1 MENKV
6 LKIYIILVLTL
17 IIPVYPKNQI
27 ELVNIKKIIPDIVLD
42 IRYATE
48 NNFTGKILYPTSDC
62 FVAKEVAI
70 ALKKVNE
77 DLKKQGYK
85 LKIFDG
91 YRPLSVQ
98 KIMWEI
104 IPNPKYIADPEK
116 GSAHNRGYAVDV
128 SLVDLNGNDVLMPT
142 DFDEF
147 SEKARPDYNNL
158 PTLAIKH
165 RRILHNTMKKY
176 GFIPS
181 KTEWWHF
188 FYPGYKNK
196 PNLDI
201 PFEVLKRKQN

>member
-1 MENKV
+1 MT
-6 LKIYIILVLTL
+6 KIEKLLFIIHFILVF
-17 IIPVYPKNQI
+17 QI
-27 ELVNIKKIIPDIVLD
+27 FSETELVNIKKIIPDIVLD
-42 IRYATE
+42 IRYATK
-48 NNFTGKILYPTSDC
+48 NNFTGKVLYPSPDC
-62 FVAKEVAI
+62 FVAKEVALS
-70 ALKKVNE
+70 LKKVNE

-91 YRPLSVQ
+91 YRPLSIQ
-98 KIMWEI
+98 KILWEFL
-104 IPNPKYIADPEK
+104 PDPRFIANPEK
-116 GSAHNRGYAVDV
+116 GSAHNKGYAVDV

-142 DFDEF
+142 DYDEF
-147 SEKARPDYNNL
+147 SERANPNYNGL
-158 PTLAIKH
+158 PPLALKH

-201 PFEVLKRKQN
+201 SFEELKRSL